1 MNANI
6 ISRAILTTGFWS
18 TVTLWDSIRGKL
30 NLERGDEIVR
40 EWSRRLLKQVDVQLK
55 ITGLE
60 NIQPNVTY
68 VVMSNHQ
75 SLYDIPT
82 ILLALPLTIRMV
94 AKAELFKVPLWA
106 QAMRSAGFVP
116 VHRGQRERALQD
128 LRLAQEAIGKGV
140 NIWIAPEGTRSP
152 DGNLLPFKSGGF
164 LLASTAKVPILPVTI
179 DGTRRI
185 LPARALNFVRGV
197 EVHVKVGRPI
207 DPADFPKK
215 NRAQFVDAVRST
227 IEAGFS
233 EPTSPA

>member
-6 ISRAILTTGFWS
+6 ISRAILTTGYWS
-18 TVTLWDSIRGKL
+18 SVTLWDSLRGKL

-40 EWSRRLLKQVDVQLK
+40 DWSQRLLKQVDVRLNV
-55 ITGLE
+55 TGLE

-82 ILLALPLTIRMV
+82 IFVSLPLSIRMV
-94 AKAELFKVPLWA
+94 AKAELFKIPLWS

-128 LRLAQEAIGKGV
+128 LRLAQSAIGNGV

-152 DGNLLPFKSGGF
+152 DGKLLPFKSGGF

-197 EVHVKVGRPI
+197 EVSVKVGKPI
-207 DPADFPKK
+207 NPADFPKK
-215 NRAQFVDAVRST
+215 DRAKFINAVRSS

-233 EPTSPA
+233 EQAE